1 MTAVPEPADRT
12 IVRRPRDRKR
22 QIADTAARLFCAR
35 GFHRVGVDEVAA
47 EVGITGGA
55 IYRHFGNKGD
65 LLARTVAD
73 AVDGLEA
80 ALTVVDDQAE
90 AAEVVGALAG
100 LAVEQRHLAVLLDRE
115 ARHLEPDERAR
126 HLRRIA
132 GIVHRME
139 GVVQRTRPDLGAADV
154 AVLMRAAAAVV
165 ASPAYHRATLPPG
178 RAEALLVAMVM
189 AVLTTTALP
198 RQEPGPG
205 TAPTAPPRAARREAL
220 LAAATTLFAR
230 HGYSAG
236 TMEEI
241 GAAAGIAGTSIYQH
255 FPGKADLLAA
265 AFTRGAE
272 WLQFGVSEALAA
284 ASDPSEAL
292 HLVVRSYAEFV
303 LGHTDLIGLLLTEFV
318 HLPEGEIESLRRTQ
332 HAYVTEWVE
341 LLRQA
346 QPALTEPEAR
356 FRTHGA
362 LAIINDAARPGPPLV
377 DRPEALA
384 DLAMAALAA

>member
-1 MTAVPEPADRT
+1 V
-12 IVRRPRDRKR
+12 VRRPRDRKR
-22 QIADTAARLFCAR
+22 QIADTAARLFCER
-35 GFHRVGVDEVAA
+35 GYHRVGVDDVAA

-80 ALTVVDDQAE
+80 ALSAVDDHAE
-90 AAEVVGALAG
+90 ATEVLRAIAG
-100 LAVEQRHLAVLLDRE
+100 LAVERRHLAVLLDRE
-115 ARHLEPDERAR
+115 ARHLEADERAR
-126 HLRRIA
+126 HLRRTA
-132 GIVHRME
+132 TAADRLE
-139 GVVQRTRPDLGAADV
+139 TVVRRARPDLGAADV
-154 AVLMRAAAAVV
+154 ALLARMAVAV
-165 ASPAYHRATLPPG
+165 ATSPAYHRAALPPG
-178 RAEALLVAMVM
+178 RAESLLVTMVM
-189 AVLTTTALP
+189 AALMTTALP
-198 RQEPGPG
+198 RGDAGEGP
-205 TAPTAPPRAARREAL
+205 APVSPPRASRREAL

-230 HGYSAG
+230 HGYSAV

-255 FPGKADLLAA
+255 FPGKADLLVA

-272 WLQFGVSEALAA
+272 WLQFGVSKALAA
-284 ASDPSEAL
+284 ASEPGHAL
-292 HLVVRSYAEFV
+292 ELVVRSYAEFV

-346 QPALTEPEAR
+346 RPSLTEPEAR

-362 LAIINDAARPGPPLV
+362 LAVVNDAARPGPALV
-377 DRPEALA
+377 DRPDVLA
-384 DLAMAALAA
+384 DLALEVLAA

>member
-1 MTAVPEPADRT
+1 MTAAREPADRT
-12 IVRRPRDRKR
+12 VVRRPRDRKR

-35 GFHRVGVDEVAA
+35 GYHRVGVDEVAA

-65 LLARTVAD
+65 LLARTVTD

-80 ALTVVDDQAE
+80 ALDAVDDEAE
-90 AAEVVGALAG
+90 TADVIRALAG
-100 LAVEQRHLAVLLDRE
+100 LAVERRHLAVLLDRE

-126 HLRRIA
+126 HRRRIA
-132 GIVHRME
+132 TIAERLE
-139 GVVQRTRPDLGAADV
+139 TVVRRARPDLSGADV
-154 AVLMRAAAAVV
+154 AVLVRAAAAVV

-178 RAEALLVAMVM
+178 QAESLLVTMVTALLM
-189 AVLTTTALP
+189 TTALS
-198 RQEPGPG
+198 QHEPGSG
-205 TAPTAPPRAARREAL
+205 TAPAAPARASRRAAL
-220 LAAATTLFAR
+220 LAAATTLFA
-230 HGYSAG
+230 HNGYSAV

-255 FPGKADLLAA
+255 FPGKADLLVA

-284 ASDPSEAL
+284 ASDPSHAL
-292 HLVVRSYAEFV
+292 HLVVGSYAEFV
-303 LGHTDLIGLLLTEFV
+303 LGHTDLMGLLLTEFV
-318 HLPEGEIESLRRTQ
+318 HLPDGEIESLRRTQ

-346 QPALTEPEAR
+346 QPSLTEPEAR

-362 LAIINDAARPGPPLV
+362 LAVVNDAARPGPPLV
-377 DRPEALA
+377 DRPEVLA
-384 DLAMAALAA
+384 DLALEVLAA